1 MNFSHFCPIII
12 IMLTYSS
19 LNISRK
25 EGIVL
30 RLDSFSSILYVGRF
44 FPAGLVFQGPSA
56 VALLQILHLVLPLS
70 LTGLLSFPVHG
81 CMLALYVYMNI
92 SSGLTIN
99 FCLCIHSLP
108 LLCLRQGKKKQQQ
121 KKNTQIPPS
130 SDFCSIQTLDGLN
143 DAHPHWREQ
152 STLLSALISSGNT
165 LIDTWRNK
173 VSSLGQSSWHNN
185 NHQHELLSNSQITN

>member
-1 MNFSHFCPIII
+1 MDCISITIIRELNFSHFCPIII

-30 RLDSFSSILYVGRF
+30 RLDSFSSILYIGRF

-108 LLCLRQGKKKQQQ
+108 LLCLRQEKKKTTT
-121 KKNTQIPPS
+121 KKEHPNS
-130 SDFCSIQTLDGLN
+130 SFFGLLFYS
-143 DAHPHWREQ
+143 DPRWVE
-152 STLLSALISSGNT
+152 
-165 LIDTWRNK
+165 
-173 VSSLGQSSWHNN
+173 
-185 NHQHELLSNSQITN
+185 